1 MTRNLNIAI
10 AGGGVAGLA
19 SAAYL
24 ARAGHRVVVFDKA
37 PAPRPVGSGLMLQ
50 PVGQAVLEELGLLDA
65 ALASGRRIDAMLGR
79 LAPAG
84 RTVLDVSYDPRP
96 IAEDERRFGLAIH
109 RASLYDALRSAADA
123 AGAVLEMG
131 RDVVSAAE
139 SGRGRRL
146 RFRGGASDG
155 PFELVVD
162 ALGQRSALIEDVAKP
177 LPFGALWAT
186 LDWPADPA
194 AAGFHEGLLEQRY
207 VAARKM
213 TGVMPTGTLP
223 GEAAEKAT
231 YFWSMDTEG
240 FAAWPERHLDEWR
253 DEARALWPETA
264 IFLDQI
270 ADKAQLIPA
279 RYRHRTLK
287 RPAEPGLIHIGD
299 AWHATSPQLGQGAN
313 MALLDA
319 RALAGAIA
327 AHDDLN
333 DAFADFLRRR
343 SRHIAI
349 YQAISL
355 FFTPFYQSN
364 DRIRPVIRDW
374 ITAPLIRLPF
384 LRGTFAKLAC
394 GDLATPDRG
403 MW

>member
-1 MTRNLNIAI
+1 MSRKLNIAI

-24 ARAGHRVVVFDKA
+24 ARAGHRVAVFDKA

-50 PVGQAVLEELGLLDA
+50 PVGQAVLEELCVLA
-65 ALASGRRIDAMLGR
+65 PALASGRRIDAMLGR

-96 IAEDERRFGLAIH
+96 VAAGERRFGLAIH
-109 RASLYDALRSAADA
+109 RASLYDALRQAAKE
-123 AGAVLEMG
+123 AGAALVMG
-131 RDVVSAAE
+131 REVISAEA
-139 SGRGRRL
+139 GQGGRRL
-146 RFRGGASDG
+146 FFQSGAAEG
-155 PFELVVD
+155 PFDLVVD
-162 ALGQRSALIEDVAKP
+162 ALGQRSALIDDPADA

-186 LDWPADPA
+186 LDWPADSV
-194 AAGFHEGLLEQRY
+194 AAGFREGLLEQRY
-207 VAARKM
+207 LAASKM

-223 GEAAEKAT
+223 GETSEKVT
-231 YFWSMDTEG
+231 YFWSLNADG
-240 FAAWPERHLDEWR
+240 FAAWPDRDLDAWR

-270 ADKAQLIPA
+270 TDKSQLIPA

-319 RALAGAIA
+319 RALAGALA
-327 AHDDLN
+327 AQDDLN
-333 DAFADFLRRR
+333 EALADFLKRRR
-343 SRHIAI
+343 RHVAV
-349 YQAISL
+349 YQAISR

-364 DRIRPVIRDW
+364 DPVRPLIRDW
-374 ITAPLIRLPF
+374 ITAPLIRFPF
-384 LRGTFAKLAC
+384 LRGTFARLAC
-394 GDLATPDRG
+394 GDLVAPDRAS
-403 MW
+403 